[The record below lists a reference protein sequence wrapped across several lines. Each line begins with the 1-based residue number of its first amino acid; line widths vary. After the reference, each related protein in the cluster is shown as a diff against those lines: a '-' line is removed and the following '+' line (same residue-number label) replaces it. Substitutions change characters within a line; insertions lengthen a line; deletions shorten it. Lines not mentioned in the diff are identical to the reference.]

1 MTSKV
6 FYIDKFYE
14 PLFSIKTTHSL
25 KKKKKK
31 KKTTTTKE
39 KKSKSLEVQFHLK
52 QRKCWK

>member
-25 KKKKKK
+25 KKKKKEEDDDDQG
-31 KKTTTTKE
+31 KE
-39 KKSKSLEVQFHLK
+39 K
-52 QRKCWK
+52 

>member
-25 KKKKKK
+25 KKEEEEEDQG
-31 KKTTTTKE
+31 KE
-39 KKSKSLEVQFHLK
+39 K
-52 QRKCWK
+52 